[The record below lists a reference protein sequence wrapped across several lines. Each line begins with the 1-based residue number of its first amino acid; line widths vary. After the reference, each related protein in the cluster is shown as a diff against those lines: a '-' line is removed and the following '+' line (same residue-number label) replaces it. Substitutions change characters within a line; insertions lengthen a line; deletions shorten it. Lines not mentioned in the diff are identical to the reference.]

1 MTKIKLCGLSRPQ
14 DIETA
19 NQLRPDYIGF
29 IFAPKSRRY
38 VPPERAAQLRAL
50 LDPEILAVG
59 VFVNEAPET
68 VAALLGCGIIDIAQL
83 HGGEDEDYIAALRAR
98 TGKPL
103 VQAFRVDTQEDV
115 QRAQR
120 SSADFVL
127 LDAGTGGTGTCF
139 DWSLIQSLERPY
151 FLAGGLG
158 PENVAD
164 AVKTLHPFAVD
175 VSSGIETDGAKD
187 PEKMKDFVRAVRAAD
202 GKDEQP

>member
-38 VPPERAAQLRAL
+38 VPPKQAAQLRAL

-59 VFVNEAPET
+59 VFVNETPET

-98 TGKPL
+98 TDKPL

-164 AVKTLHPFAVD
+164 AVKALHPFAVD

>member
-14 DIETA
+14 DIEAA
-19 NQLRPDYIGF
+19 NQLKSDYIGF

-38 VPPERAAQLRAL
+38 VPPKQAAELRAL

-98 TGKPL
+98 TDKPL